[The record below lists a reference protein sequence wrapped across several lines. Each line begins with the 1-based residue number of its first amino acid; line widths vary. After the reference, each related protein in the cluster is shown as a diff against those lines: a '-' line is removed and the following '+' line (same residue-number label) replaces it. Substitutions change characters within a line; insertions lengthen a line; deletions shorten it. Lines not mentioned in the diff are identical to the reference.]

1 MNWADKM
8 TTVET
13 LVKRVDYPL
22 SLHDMKLWDLDAEE
36 ITRAHLQG
44 FYYRASVRTS
54 KDEARELVLRI
65 ADAITQAS
73 EAGAIHNKKLSGF
86 SVAQPPML
94 SGELRIA
101 LELMHLETRRCAF
114 FALLMN
120 WDIERAID
128 LKWSDINYLRQ
139 FEDLNDMALDVVQ
152 SVPRHISFPYVFWK
166 SEEGMPAKLDDARA
180 DVEIAFGFEFEVLL
194 KRFSSM
200 VISDP
205 LLNAAEIEKY
215 FSRNRDVQ

>member
-1 MNWADKM
+1 M
-8 TTVET
+8 TTVES

-36 ITRAHLQG
+36 ITKAHLQG

-54 KDEARELVLRI
+54 KDEARDLVLRI

-73 EAGAIHNKKLSGF
+73 EVGAIHNHNLSGF

-94 SGELRIA
+94 SGELRIS
-101 LELMHLETRRCAF
+101 LELMSLETRRCAF
-114 FALLMN
+114 FAMLMN

-139 FEDLNDMALDVVQ
+139 FEDINDIAFDILR
-152 SVPRHISFPYVFWK
+152 SVPQHISFPYVFWK
-166 SEEGMPAKLDDARA
+166 LEDGMPVKLNNARA
-180 DVEIAFGFEFEVLL
+180 DIEIAFGIEFEVLL

-205 LLNAAEIEKY
+205 SLSAAEIESY

>member
-1 MNWADKM
+1 M
-8 TTVET
+8 TTVEQ

-22 SLHDMKLWDLDAEE
+22 SLHDMKLWDLDSET

-54 KDEARELVLRI
+54 KDEAREIVLRI

-73 EAGAIHNKKLSGF
+73 NAGAIHNTQLSNF
-86 SVAQPPML
+86 SVSQPPML

-101 LELMHLETRRCAF
+101 LELLTVPTRRCAF
-114 FALLMN
+114 LALLMQ
-120 WDIERAID
+120 WPIERAID
-128 LKWSDINYLRQ
+128 LKWADINYLRQ
-139 FEDLNDMALDVVQ
+139 FDGFNDLAIDTVQ
-152 SVPRHISFPYVFWK
+152 SMPRHISFPYVFW
-166 SEEGMPAKLDDARA
+166 ELDGDTPVKVNNARA

-194 KRFSSM
+194 KRFSTM

-205 LLNAAEIEKY
+205 TLHAAELESY
-215 FSRNRDVQ
+215 FAGKKDVI